1 MKKLTSTFIS
11 FLAVALFASL
21 AQAEPVKLKN
31 FEASE
36 LLTGLS
42 QIGAGLTAQN
52 TTRLARNINA
62 LRPVVDA
69 ATKGDEA
76 AQTRLKVNAAT
87 KKDSPEG
94 IAYLAEQ
101 KKNATDEVTVEL
113 QRVTISDEEITAAKI
128 TPVVLSTV
136 LLYLDPAAKPATP
149 APVAVK

>member
-1 MKKLTSTFIS
+1 MKKLTSLVSFIIVLAFSS
-11 FLAVALFASL
+11 F
-21 AQAEPVKLKN
+21 AQAEPIKLKN
-31 FEASE
+31 FEAAE

-52 TTRLARNINA
+52 TTRVARNINA
-62 LRPVVDA
+62 LRPIVDA
-69 ATKGDEA
+69 ITKGDEA

-113 QRVTISDEEITAAKI
+113 QKITITDEEITAAKI

-136 LLYLDPAAKPATP
+136 LLYLDPSSKPAT
-149 APVAVK
+149 VAKVEAAK